1 MEIIILGC
9 LIALLWETGCLPV
22 LVVCFILL
30 GCLVFLKEHFLI
42 IALICLVV
50 FFVLVVIAY
59 ITDYLKYKD
68 ETEEERTER
77 LKLEEMLD
85 KWRKQFK

>member
-22 LVVCFILL
+22 LIVGFILL
-30 GCLVFLKEHFLI
+30 CCFIFLKKYFLI
-42 IALICLVV
+42 IALTCLLV

-59 ITDYLKYKD
+59 IIDYLKYKD
-68 ETEEERTER
+68 ETEEERAER